1 MNIVEKMKRTNW
13 ITSANLGIRGATLI
27 GKFLLVYFLAD
38 QLTVEQNGVWG
49 IFTTSIALS
58 LYVVGLDFYTY
69 SSRRILDFKEEDRS
83 PMLRDQLIF
92 YFISYLVLFP
102 ILGLLFV
109 FNVIDIKFAI
119 FFYAILIFEHLA
131 QEAYRTF
138 VVFSKPIIANIILFL
153 RTGSWAYLILIL
165 WTAGVDELKSLR
177 WLYLFWMCGGI
188 AALAVSL
195 YFLAKFKFKSVK
207 HIPIDWKWI
216 KQGIKVSLLFFIGT
230 VGYKIIE
237 FADRYFIDYYH
248 TKEEVG
254 VYTFYANMC
263 NIVETFVH
271 TAVIIIFSPRLIETF
286 HKSNYD
292 YRKTLAQFAK
302 QVVIY
307 TIIIGVALA
316 ILIIPLL
323 KSLENDEY
331 IRDYN
336 AFVVLVLS
344 KMVLNFSL
352 IFHYILYV
360 RKNDFPI
367 IKATIIACVI
377 NILLNFIL
385 IPTMSIMGAALA
397 TLTSF
402 LIVML
407 MKMYYTRN
415 LPEAKQIIYLRF
427 LRQRRTK
434 KVNNDN

>member
-1 MNIVEKMKRTNW
+1 MSVLDRIKGTNL

-69 SSRRILDFKEEDRS
+69 STRRILDYDVADRS
-83 PMLRDQLIF
+83 PMLRDQLVF

-109 FNVIDIKFAI
+109 FNVIDEKFAI
-119 FFYAILIFEHLA
+119 FFYAILIFEHLS

-138 VVFSKPIIANIILFL
+138 VVFSKPIIANIILFM
-153 RTGSWAYLILIL
+153 RTGSWAYLLLIL
-165 WTAGVDELKSLR
+165 WTSGVDELKSLK
-177 WLYLFWMCGGI
+177 WIYLFWLTGGI
-188 AALAVSL
+188 TAVLISL
-195 YFLAKFKFKSVK
+195 YFLAQFKFKSVK

-216 KQGIKVSLLFFIGT
+216 RQGIKVSLLFFIGT

-263 NIVETFVH
+263 NIIETFVH

-302 QVVIY
+302 QIVIY
-307 TIIIGVALA
+307 TLIIGVALA
-316 ILIIPLL
+316 LLIIPLL
-323 KSLENDEY
+323 QSLENEEY
-331 IRDYN
+331 IRDYD
-336 AFVVLVLS
+336 AFIVLVLS

-367 IKATIIACVI
+367 IKATIIASVI

-385 IPTMSIMGAALA
+385 IPTMSIMGAAIA

-407 MKMYYTRN
+407 MKMYYSRN

-427 LRQRRTK
+427 LRQRRANK
-434 KVNNDN
+434 KDNN

>member
-1 MNIVEKMKRTNW
+1 MKIVEKIKRTNW
-13 ITSANLGIRGATLI
+13 ITSVNLGIRGATLI

-69 SSRRILDFKEEDRS
+69 STRRILDFKIEDRS
-83 PMLRDQLIF
+83 PMLRDQLVF

-109 FNVIDIKFAI
+109 FNVIEAKFAI
-119 FFYAILIFEHLA
+119 FFYAILMFEHLS

-138 VVFSKPIIANIILFL
+138 VVFSKPIIANIVLFL
-153 RTGSWAYLILIL
+153 RTGSWAYLLLIL
-165 WTAGVDELKSLR
+165 WTSGVDELKSLK
-177 WLYLFWMCGGI
+177 WIYLFWMSGGI
-188 AALAVSL
+188 ASISVSL
-195 YFLAKFKFKSVK
+195 YFLAQFKFKSVR

-216 KQGIKVSLLFFIGT
+216 RQGIKVSLLFFIGT

-237 FADRYFIDYYH
+237 FADRYFIDFYH

-302 QVVIY
+302 QVVVY
-307 TIIIGVALA
+307 TMIIGLAL
-316 ILIIPLL
+316 IVLIIPLL
-323 KSLENDEY
+323 RSLENEEY
-331 IRDYN
+331 IRDYA
-336 AFVVLVLS
+336 AFIVLVLA

-367 IKATIIACVI
+367 IKATIIASVI

-385 IPTMSIMGAALA
+385 IPSMSIMGAALA
-397 TLTSF
+397 TLISF

-407 MKMYYTRN
+407 MKMYYSRN

-427 LRQRRTK
+427 LRQRKRKRATK
-434 KVNNDN
+434 EN

>member
-1 MNIVEKMKRTNW
+1 MKRTNW
-13 ITSANLGIRGATLI
+13 ITSANLGIREATLI

-83 PMLRDQLIF
+83 PMLRDQLVF

>member
-1 MNIVEKMKRTNW
+1 M
-13 ITSANLGIRGATLI
+13 
-27 GKFLLVYFLAD
+27 
-38 QLTVEQNGVWG
+38 
-49 IFTTSIALS
+49 
-58 LYVVGLDFYTY
+58 
-69 SSRRILDFKEEDRS
+69 
-83 PMLRDQLIF
+83 
-92 YFISYLVLFP
+92 
-102 ILGLLFV
+102 
-109 FNVIDIKFAI
+109 
-119 FFYAILIFEHLA
+119 
-131 QEAYRTF
+131 
-138 VVFSKPIIANIILFL
+138 FSKPIIANIILFL

>member
-83 PMLRDQLIF
+83 PMLRDQLVF

-216 KQGIKVSLLFFIGT
+216 KQGIKVSLLFFIVT

-316 ILIIPLL
+316 ILIIPVL
-323 KSLENDEY
+323 KTLENDEY
-331 IRDYN
+331 IRDYD

-385 IPTMSIMGAALA
+385 IPSMSIMGAALA

>member
-83 PMLRDQLIF
+83 PMLRDQLVF

-367 IKATIIACVI
+367 IKETIIACVI

>member
-83 PMLRDQLIF
+83 PMLRDQLVF

-323 KSLENDEY
+323 KSLETDEY

-385 IPTMSIMGAALA
+385 IPSMSIMGAALA

-407 MKMYYTRN
+407 MKMYYTRK

>member
-1 MNIVEKMKRTNW
+1 MKRTNW

-83 PMLRDQLIF
+83 PMLRDQLVF

-385 IPTMSIMGAALA
+385 IPSMSIMGAALA

>member
-13 ITSANLGIRGATLI
+13 ITSVNLGIRGATLI

-83 PMLRDQLIF
+83 PMLRDQLVF

-138 VVFSKPIIANIILFL
+138 VVFSKPIIANIVLFL
-153 RTGSWAYLILIL
+153 RTGSWAYLLLIL

-177 WLYLFWMCGGI
+177 WIYLFWMCGGI
-188 AALAVSL
+188 AALVVSL
-195 YFLAKFKFKSVK
+195 FFLAKFKFKSVK

-237 FADRYFIDYYH
+237 FADRYFIDFYH

-286 HKSNYD
+286 HKSNYH

-307 TIIIGVALA
+307 TVIIGVALA

-385 IPTMSIMGAALA
+385 IPSMSIMGAALA
-397 TLTSF
+397 TLISF
-402 LIVML
+402 LIVMI

-427 LRQRRTK
+427 LRQRRSK
-434 KVNNDN
+434 KATNDK

>member
-1 MNIVEKMKRTNW
+1 
-13 ITSANLGIRGATLI
+13 
-27 GKFLLVYFLAD
+27 
-38 QLTVEQNGVWG
+38 
-49 IFTTSIALS
+49 
-58 LYVVGLDFYTY
+58 VVGLDFYTY

-83 PMLRDQLIF
+83 PMLRDQLVF